1 MKQYRQNLSRR
12 ITVTFLFLSFVI
24 ATVFSLGV
32 TFTIT
37 YTERHLVLLDLGR
50 DLTRIIQ
57 SHHSDHY
64 PVMDQERFFY
74 QSSSDGNQLPK
85 WLRKAPEGFSEHKFR
100 HNWYHI
106 VRRDVNGK
114 SYIIIQRQN
123 DFERR
128 ERRIHR
134 IVFVCWLLSM
144 LLAFIS
150 ARLMVRRAILPVR
163 RLAQQVNDIQGGTD
177 YQPLATSY
185 PRDEVGSLA
194 GAFDTAFTQANR
206 LLQREREFTGA
217 VSHELRSPLMAQQ
230 GALEL
235 LGMTALSS
243 RQQDLLDR
251 MERAHQQMGE
261 LVSAF
266 LLLAR
271 ERKDELNNVPT
282 AYLKDV
288 IQQQADYWQET
299 AQHRHIR
306 VLIRIVDD
314 DPTPYPAPLLHSVV
328 GNLLR
333 NAVHYSQPGEIL
345 FTLGNGYF
353 HITDQA
359 PSIPKESLEQL
370 FTPLVRGTSEGDGL
384 GLGLA
389 IVRRI
394 CLFLDWQIQH
404 DIIAPKNLDH
414 QSISGVNRF
423 SILLYPSNEEADQ
436 DFRLT
441 QL

>member
-1 MKQYRQNLSRR
+1 MKQYRQSLSLR
-12 ITVTFLFLSFVI
+12 ITLTFLFLSFVI

-37 YTERHLVLLDLGR
+37 YTEKHLVLLDLGR
-50 DLTRIIQ
+50 DLTRIVQ
-57 SHHSDHY
+57 SHHGSHY

-74 QSSSDGNQLPK
+74 QSDSDGHQLPK
-85 WLRKAPEGFSEHKFR
+85 WLKKAPEGFSEHTFH

-106 VRRDVNGK
+106 VRRDENGK
-114 SYIIIQRQN
+114 SYVIIQRQN

-144 LLAFIS
+144 LLAFVS
-150 ARLMVRRAILPVR
+150 ARLLVRRAILPVR

-217 VSHELRSPLMAQQ
+217 VSHELRSPLMVQQ

-235 LGMTALSS
+235 MAMTPLSS
-243 RQQDLLDR
+243 RQHDLLDR
-251 MERAHQQMGE
+251 MTRAHQQMGE

-271 ERKDELNNVPT
+271 ERKDALENVPT
-282 AYLKDV
+282 AYLEDV
-288 IQQQADYWQET
+288 IQQQAEYWQET
-299 AQHRHIR
+299 AQHRHIK
-306 VLIRIVDD
+306 VSIRIIKK

-333 NAVHYSQPGEIL
+333 NAVHYSHPGEIL

-359 PSIPKESLEQL
+359 PSIPKESLDEL
-370 FTPLVRGTSEGDGL
+370 FTPMVRGTSEGDGL

-394 CLFLDWQIQH
+394 CLFLDWQIH
-404 DIIAPKNLDH
+404 HEIIDPEHIDH
-414 QSISGVNRF
+414 RHLNQKSTRGVNRF
-423 SILLYPSNEEADQ
+423 SIILHPSHEEIM
-436 DFRLT
+436 
-441 QL
+441 

>member
-1 MKQYRQNLSRR
+1 MTQYRQNLSHR
-12 ITVTFLFLSFVI
+12 ITLTFLFLSFVI

-32 TFTIT
+32 TFTIN

-57 SHHSDHY
+57 SRHY

-74 QSSSDGNQLPK
+74 QSSADGHQFPK
-85 WLRKAPEGFSEHKFR
+85 WLKKAPEGFSEHTFH

-106 VRRDVNGK
+106 VRRNENNK

-134 IVFVCWLLSM
+134 IVFACWLLSM
-144 LLAFIS
+144 LLALIS

-177 YQPLATSY
+177 YQPLAADY

-194 GAFDTAFTQANR
+194 GAFDTAFTHANQ
-206 LLQREREFTGA
+206 LLRREREFTGA
-217 VSHELRSPLMAQQ
+217 VSHELRSPLMVQQ

-235 LGMTALSS
+235 LSMTPLSS

-251 MERAHQQMGE
+251 MTRAHQQMGE

-271 ERKDELNNVPT
+271 ERKDELENVPT
-282 AYLKDV
+282 ACLSDV

-299 AQHRHIR
+299 AQHRHIK
-306 VLIRIVDD
+306 VLIHIMDD

-345 FTLGNGYF
+345 FTLGKGYF
-353 HITDQA
+353 HITDHA
-359 PSIPKESLEQL
+359 PSIPTESLEEL
-370 FTPLVRGTSEGDGL
+370 FTPLVRGTSEGDGV

-389 IVRRI
+389 IVQRI

-404 DIIAPKNLDH
+404 EIIVPKNSDH
-414 QSISGVNRF
+414 KGIGSVNRF
-423 SILLYPSNEEADQ
+423 SILLHPSNKESS
-436 DFRLT
+436 
-441 QL
+441 